1 MAAPIAQH
9 LSNVNRQ
16 RLAEIITNSG
26 TWQKGAA
33 IGGKTGRRMTPKP
46 RCFLR
51 KSIVPSRQK
60 SEAHPQ
66 MSGKTPQ
73 MNRQQYLRQ

>member
-46 RCFLR
+46 GVFLEKVSYR
-51 KSIVPSRQK
+51 RAKS
-60 SEAHPQ
+60 
-66 MSGKTPQ
+66 
-73 MNRQQYLRQ
+73 LRLTHKCLERPLR